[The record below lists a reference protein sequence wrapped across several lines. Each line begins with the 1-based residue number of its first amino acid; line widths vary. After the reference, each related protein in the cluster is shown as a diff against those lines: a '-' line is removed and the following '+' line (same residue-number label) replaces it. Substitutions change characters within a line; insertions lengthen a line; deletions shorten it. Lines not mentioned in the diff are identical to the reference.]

1 MNAKEYLSQAIWL
14 DQMIDSKLEQ
24 LATLKSLSMKVTT
37 SFTQEKISGGS
48 FEKSRMENTI
58 VKVIDLE
65 HEINADIDR
74 LVELKKDI
82 QETINKIDDL
92 NYQLLLEMRYLCG
105 KNWEEIALAMGYDR
119 STVFRIHGKAIKEVK
134 KIKDATKCD

>member
-1 MNAKEYLSQAIWL
+1 MHAKEYLSQAIWL

-24 LATLKSLSMKVTT
+24 LEMLKSLTMKVTS
-37 SFTQEKISGGS
+37 SFTKEKICGGNIEIS
-48 FEKSRMENTI
+48 KMENTI

-65 HEINADIDR
+65 NEVNDDIDR

-82 QETINKIDDL
+82 QDTLNQIDDL